1 MLDQLRLESFGC
13 MIRVSTAVNIL
24 GWVWI
29 IINVISIIGILWILL
44 PLFSSPSVPEVIIAA
59 LVTMIKIILIMLVM
73 NFFLLKRNRSGSFN
87 GVKSILRIICKIQ
100 LSLMMI
106 VNLIFLLFL
115 FLYLL
120 PAININVRPFLIGSF
135 ESNLMPV
142 MLIVAIVLMIFLSLG
157 IHGVRKNRKSL
168 INVYIPFIMVLV
180 VVQIL
185 LQILSHFNRQ
195 RDNPGSLGSL
205 IVSVVMSLIYFILH
219 IGYFVVLY
227 NIMDVNP
234 EEDQE
239 MKPI

>member
-29 IINVISIIGILWILL
+29 IIDPLSIIGILWTL
-44 PLFSSPSVPEVIIAA
+44 PLFSSPSVSAVNIAA
-59 LVTMIKIILIMLVM
+59 GVIMIKIILIMLVM